1 MKMIK
6 REGKGPPSR
15 DLLVCF
21 PTRAHLTLMPK
32 PASSPRRHLRNQQKQ
47 LRRSMRGSSM
57 GGGHASP
64 HLWSG
69 TKQMGSDNLS
79 EPTSPKV
86 TCAGQIKV
94 RPSTRSCKNWQTV
107 MEEIERLHNDRK
119 KKPTW
124 VETLGFKK
132 EVMHFLTCLRKLK
145 FDFHC
150 LGSFS
155 HVDIT
160 SDDEDEEEEEEE
172 DNHDKE
178 IKQDQDHHDHEN
190 DEELSSHTVFSK
202 WFMVLQENNQDCA
215 VSEDTDKS
223 LKPQETE
230 NLPSMPPTNAL
241 LLMRCRS
248 APAKSWMEEKEEEEQ
263 QQEEEQQEKDENN
276 HDHNSDHYHD
286 FKEEEHEDKDDHL
299 EKKESKRNSL
309 MELMKNESDFYKLS
323 IDIAKET
330 WVIDGI
336 QKDSLSRSR
345 SWKR

>member
-94 RPSTRSCKNWQTV
+94 RPNTRSCKNWQTV

-145 FDFHC
+145 FDFH
-150 LGSFS
+150 
-155 HVDIT
+155 
-160 SDDEDEEEEEEE
+160 
-172 DNHDKE
+172 
-178 IKQDQDHHDHEN
+178 
-190 DEELSSHTVFSK
+190 LSSHTVFSK
-202 WFMVLQENNQDCA
+202 WFMVLQENNNEDCA
-215 VSEDTDKS
+215 VFEDTEKS
-223 LKPQETE
+223 LKPEETE
-230 NLPSMPPTNAL
+230 NVPCMPPTNAL

-263 QQEEEQQEKDENN
+263 QQQEQEKDDNVNN

-286 FKEEEHEDKDDHL
+286 VKEEEHEDKDDHL

-330 WVIDGI
+330 WVIGGI
-336 QKDSLSRSR
+336 KKDPLSRSR